1 MISCFQ
7 IRMIWVEKVG
17 LGSLFFFL
25 LNRGSTTSGMIF
37 FYVPSFPQK
46 GKEKI
51 SWQQNSDLMTFKTA
65 SPLKPY
71 TEIYYVLKM
80 GHEQA
85 SGI

>member
-1 MISCFQ
+1 M
-7 IRMIWVEKVG
+7 
-17 LGSLFFFL
+17 L
-25 LNRGSTTSGMIF
+25 F